1 MSGLRQTHRVRQL
14 AHVQAPRQRNLSL
27 LSACDMRNQRRS
39 PRSPGREEREEGE
52 LEGRGQGSWG
62 EGANLVILSAAAA
75 AANSTSSGEVETE
88 QHKITRVMK
97 TSGIAAQGRTWG
109 KNE

>member
-1 MSGLRQTHRVRQL
+1 MLMSGLRQTHRVRQL
-14 AHVQAPRQRNLSL
+14 ADVQAPWQSNLSL

-39 PRSPGREEREEGE
+39 PRSPGIEERE
-52 LEGRGQGSWG
+52 LEGREQGSWG
-62 EGANLVILSAAAA
+62 EGANLVILSAAAAA

-97 TSGIAAQGRTWG
+97 TSGIAAEGRTWG